1 MNKTEQLIDHFESG
15 GSITTAEARR
25 MFGIQELRS
34 TINRIQNEKG
44 LKLKSVEEDG
54 LPNAFSGKP
63 LKVKRWSKA

>member
-34 TINRIQNEKG
+34 TINRIQKSG
-44 LKLKSVEEDG
+44 IKLKSVEEDG
-54 LPNAFSGKP
+54 KPNAFSGKP